1 LIISS
6 CATAL
11 SSCEFGQAEVGLYQ
25 RTEEGI
31 LYTAQGRDL
40 PHDVHHCLM
49 KKYLA
54 IDTKIILLKLQKLF
68 SNSPLEVYAHYI
80 QSFKPLKSCAT

>member
-1 LIISS
+1 LLISS

-11 SSCEFGQAEVGLYQ
+11 SSWEFGQAEVGLYQ

-40 PHDVHHCLM
+40 PHDVHHYLM

-54 IDTKIILLKLQKLF
+54 IDNQNYSFEITKTVFNLSF
-68 SNSPLEVYAHYI
+68 GSSCPLHTKF
-80 QSFKPLKSCAT
+80 QTT